1 MSTTTPPRVLLAD
14 DHTLVLEG
22 FRRIVEQRCEVVG
35 AVEDGRAL
43 LEAAVRLRPD
53 IILLDISMPLLN
65 GVDAGR
71 QIKKLLPDVKL
82 IFVTMHADPAYV
94 SEAFKAGASAYLLKR
109 SAARELDQAIEAVLK
124 GQYFV
129 TSLLTREI
137 VTGLSSEEGGMFSQR
152 QDLTPRQREV
162 LQHCRRADHQRNRG
176 TLEHLSQNRGVPQGP
191 NHFPSQSAHDRRA
204 DQICARTRAHLRLAP
219 AFSRFCVTRTVPRFS
234 PVPRTLLRS
243 T

>member
-1 MSTTTPPRVLLAD
+1 MSSTSPPRVLLAD

-53 IILLDISMPLLN
+53 LILLDISMPLLN

-71 QIKKLLPDVKL
+71 QLKKLLPDVKL

-137 VTGLSSEEGGMFSQR
+137 VTGLSSEESGLFSHR

-162 LQHCRRADHQRNRG
+162 LQLIAEGRTIKEIAALLNISPKTVEFHKAQIIF
-176 TLEHLSQNRGVPQGP
+176 HLNLRTTAELTKYALAHGLT
-191 NHFPSQSAHDRRA
+191 SA
-204 DQICARTRAHLRLAP
+204 
-219 AFSRFCVTRTVPRFS
+219 
-234 PVPRTLLRS
+234 
-243 T
+243 

>member
-53 IILLDISMPLLN
+53 LILLAISMPLLN

-137 VTGLSSEEGGMFSQR
+137 VTGLSYAEGGMFSQR

-162 LQHCRRADHQRNRG
+162 LQLIAEGRTIKEIAALLNISPKTVEFHKAQIIF
-176 TLEHLSQNRGVPQGP
+176 HLNLRTTAELTKYALAHGLT
-191 NHFPSQSAHDRRA
+191 SA
-204 DQICARTRAHLRLAP
+204 
-219 AFSRFCVTRTVPRFS
+219 
-234 PVPRTLLRS
+234 
-243 T
+243 